1 MSGGSAKADETE
13 GKSAAELVGVCLCC
27 RPVCAFT
34 RQNTSDASRRRVRP
48 PPAHRHARGRT
59 HAYARTQTH
68 ENTHNGRAAM
78 AQKTQEEDKEG
89 IARMQRMVHE
99 SEEIGVATNIKL
111 KMQTEQLKTIGVDVA
126 TVQARMKDANKL
138 LNQMGR
144 RMATDKF
151 LMFFVGPSPVAI
163 CRACKEDF
171 GACVRAYVRAC
182 VCGARERV
190 ACWVHHGSSHDH
202 VWCEA

>member
-1 MSGGSAKADETE
+1 
-13 GKSAAELVGVCLCC
+13 
-27 RPVCAFT
+27 
-34 RQNTSDASRRRVRP
+34 
-48 PPAHRHARGRT
+48 
-59 HAYARTQTH
+59 
-68 ENTHNGRAAM
+68 M
-78 AQKTQEEDKEG
+78 AQRTQEEDKEG

-151 LMFFVGPSPVAI
+151 LMFFIGPSLV
-163 CRACKEDF
+163 CVFRACSRV
-171 GACVRAYVRAC
+171 CVR
-182 VCGARERV
+182 VCGTGFGCLHGAGAMLGVVVSFVSPPLSQLRAASCMRCACGRV
-190 ACWVHHGSSHDH
+190 WV
-202 VWCEA
+202 